1 MSTFCMPDTAE
12 EEKLDTTRLPKVQ
25 VSGSFLSLDL
35 TIHFPVAP
43 FSFAG
48 HINFSLTHRVK

>member
-12 EEKLDTTRLPKVQ
+12 EEELDTTRLPKVQ
-25 VSGSFLSLDL
+25 VSGSFL
-35 TIHFPVAP
+35 TIHFPVAT